1 MKEMKRLYI
10 ILAIGCIL
18 TGCTKPLA
26 DSVYGSEGPAIIY
39 PDYKETT
46 VPPNIA
52 PLNFHYAVKGE
63 KKATTTFTV
72 GGKSVTKR
80 GLEVRWSVREWKKF
94 LSEAAGETIS
104 VVSEVTTGGETVKD
118 TWHIFVSEDKIDSY
132 LTYRLIEP
140 AYQMWNEVSIQERNI
155 ETFDEQVICDYKHT
169 DNSCMNCHIHSQQ
182 RGDLSMFYIR
192 GKRGG
197 AILNRGGELR
207 KLTLNVEGMLSG
219 TVYGEVH
226 PSGRYGVFS
235 TNVVIPSFHSEA
247 GKRME
252 VYDTASDLTVADF
265 DNNRM
270 INLTHVARTDKFET
284 FPCFSADGNYV
295 FFCVADTLPV
305 PEQIQELK
313 YSLVRAAFDINTGN
327 IGEQLD
333 TIWNG
338 EEHNASACHPKA
350 SPDGRWVL
358 FTNASYGTFPINHSE
373 CSLNLVNLETGEVN
387 TLDAVRGD
395 KSDTYH
401 SWSSSS
407 RWFVFASKRGDGQYG
422 KPYFCHLDEKGNP
435 SKPFV
440 LPQKSAYFYE
450 YNLKSFNIPDLGSSS
465 VGISVSDSRRMFKAE
480 SEAFD

>member
-1 MKEMKRLYI
+1 MRRISL
-10 ILAIGCIL
+10 ILVSAICL
-18 TGCTKPLA
+18 LAGCTTAPKS
-26 DSVYGSEGPAIIY
+26 DSVYGSKGPAIIF
-39 PDYKETT
+39 PDYKDVTI
-46 VPPNIA
+46 PNNIA
-52 PLNFHYAVKGE
+52 PLNFHYAIKDA
-63 KKATTTFTV
+63 KKANTSFTLD
-72 GGKSVTKR
+72 GKTIKKN
-80 GLEVRWSVREWKKF
+80 GTEVKWSPKEWEKF
-94 LSEAAGETIS
+94 LTDAAGKTIS
-104 VVSEVTTGGETVKD
+104 VSAEVSTGKETITD
-118 TWHIFVSEDKIDSY
+118 SWNIYVSEDDIDSY

-140 AYQMWNEVSIQERNI
+140 AYQMWNEVSLVERNI
-155 ETFDEQVICDYKHT
+155 SNFDERTFCDYKHT

-270 INLTHVARTDKFET
+270 INLPHVARTDKFET

-313 YSLVRAAFDINTGN
+313 YSLVRAAFDISTGH

-422 KPYFCHLDEKGNP
+422 KPYFCHLDEEGNP